1 MMFNSQISQV
11 TSSNCLHLFTKWH
24 SNLASWS
31 LPKYLI
37 ALDVQDPGTWGG
49 SSFFQA
55 AANVGLEGKTR
66 LKYEPLREFAD
77 QVGLYSQLG
86 LCIMPCLVNLESPM
100 AFSWDKVTWSCAKAD
115 SMSVA
120 KVQRSCIHQQDTCS
134 QELGKSTAYSSPR
147 KGDVHTSPKWDL
159 IKASIRF
166 Y

>member
-1 MMFNSQISQV
+1 MMFNSQIGKVTVYICLPNGILTWQV
-11 TSSNCLHLFTKWH
+11 EVYPSIWSSK
-24 SNLASWS
+24 
-31 LPKYLI
+31 I
-37 ALDVQDPGTWGG
+37 Q
-49 SSFFQA
+49 
-55 AANVGLEGKTR
+55 GLEVAPAFSKLQR
-66 LKYEPLREFAD
+66 MWVLREKLVLNTNPCANLRH

-86 LCIMPCLVNLESPM
+86 LCIVDQFMPCLVNLESPM
-100 AFSWDKVTWSCAKAD
+100 AFTWDKVTWSCAKAD

-134 QELGKSTAYSSPR
+134 QELGKSKADSSPR